1 MANANITGIKPA
13 YRRLITDMSI
23 TLGQV
28 LNFEASKPGSFQVVN
43 VRGQVNSAYAP
54 AQVQDFLDWLL
65 AVSPSWTIH
74 SMLTDPGQEDLCIED
89 FDINKYMSVYSD
101 SSFVKHLARLLHQG
115 TITMLMNVVP
125 APDNTYKLCIEILQR
140 HHVKVLSFV
149 SGTVVKDIADYV
161 LTDDSLISI
170 DSSQEMHIE
179 PYQIAA
185 VTQHN
190 NRTMGHA
197 RNLNNISVLC
207 GALIGR
213 NGSVENVSPL
223 MQSLTQISNVV
234 MVNLVEYG
242 FKHTAQLMLLQALN
256 EAILQF
262 TSRHAVMNNF
272 VAEVSY
278 RITVNFSFLDDERNY
293 TAVMPW
299 NQITVKIVPVIATAE
314 EDTEHMLAQERTDEP
329 FIDEV

>member
-65 AVSPSWTIH
+65 AVSPSWTIQTV
-74 SMLTDPGQEDLCIED
+74 LTEAGQDDLCIED

-115 TITMLMNVVP
+115 TVTMLMNVVP
-125 APDNTYKLCIEILQR
+125 APDSTYKLCIEILQR

-149 SGTVVKDIADYV
+149 SGTVVEDISGYV
-161 LTDDSLISI
+161 LADDSLVDI
-170 DSSQEMHIE
+170 DSSQEMHID
-179 PYQIAA
+179 PYRVAA
-185 VTQHN
+185 VTQRN

-197 RNLNNISVLC
+197 RNLHGISALC
-207 GALIGR
+207 GPLVGR
-213 NGSVENVSPL
+213 NGSVENVTPI
-223 MQSLTQISNVV
+223 MQALSQISTVFIT
-234 MVNLVEYG
+234 NLVEYG
-242 FKHTAQLMLLQALN
+242 FKLNAQLMMLN
-256 EAILQF
+256 LF
-262 TSRHAVMNNF
+262 NRLVLDAVNKNTLNKKYL
-272 VAEVSY
+272 AEVSY
-278 RITVNFSFLDDERNY
+278 RLNVNVSFLDDDRNCSLSTPPWIMTSIDITPVTATDETDSLSTER
-293 TAVMPW
+293 A
-299 NQITVKIVPVIATAE
+299 
-314 EDTEHMLAQERTDEP
+314 DEP
-329 FIDEV
+329 FGDEV